1 MKNFPEIIITTFED
15 KNNETPLHMGKGV
28 WLRIFFCCLKWMFW
42 IILWIASRR
51 GHFEIVKYL
60 IENKADINAQN
71 NKGNTALILG
81 KSTKFR

>member
-1 MKNFPEIIITTFED
+1 
-15 KNNETPLHMGKGV
+15 
-28 WLRIFFCCLKWMFW
+28 LKWMFW